1 MNIRGTW
8 FGLGIMVMLMTA
20 VGVSMLP
27 AQRVPSGPGSS
38 EVGRFVLIRAT
49 PDMIV
54 IMDSTT
60 GDLYRATV
68 DDLKPYYR
76 LSGGYRDKERGMP
89 KEKMPFP
96 GVKDRPAETKDFPVR
111 EKEFKRP
118 PPIPE
123 KEPAP
128 PSKDEP
134 GIRKE

>member
-8 FGLGIMVMLMTA
+8 FGLGIMVMLITA

-27 AQRVPSGPGSS
+27 AQRAPSGPGSS

-54 IMDSTT
+54 IMDSTN
-60 GDLYRATV
+60 GELYRATV

-76 LSGGYRDKERGMP
+76 LNGGSRDKDRAI
-89 KEKMPFP
+89 KDKMPFP
-96 GVKDRPAETKDFPVR
+96 GVKDRPVPPKDFPPGD
-111 EKEFKRP
+111 KDFTRP
-118 PPIPE
+118 DNRD
-123 KEPAP
+123 KDKA

-134 GIRKE
+134 FRDKKE